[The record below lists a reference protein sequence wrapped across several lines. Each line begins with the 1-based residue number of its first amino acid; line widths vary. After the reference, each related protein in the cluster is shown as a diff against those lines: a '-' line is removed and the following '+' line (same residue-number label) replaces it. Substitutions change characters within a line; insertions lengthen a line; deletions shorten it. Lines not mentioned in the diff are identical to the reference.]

1 VATIFPPIVA
11 DFQRGFDE
19 LFDELLIGRWRAP
32 ATENEPAMV
41 LEREG
46 VYEVR
51 LCTGTFQP
59 RDLEVAVTEKRLT
72 VRAKRGDN
80 GWERMISFTDPVQTE
95 KVNARWADRVLTV
108 ILPKQNKTPAQKN
121 KRPRT
126 ERK

>member
-1 VATIFPPIVA
+1 
-11 DFQRGFDE
+11 
-19 LFDELLIGRWRAP
+19 
-32 ATENEPAMV
+32 
-41 LEREG
+41 
-46 VYEVR
+46 
-51 LCTGTFQP
+51 
-59 RDLEVAVTEKRLT
+59 VAVTEKRLT